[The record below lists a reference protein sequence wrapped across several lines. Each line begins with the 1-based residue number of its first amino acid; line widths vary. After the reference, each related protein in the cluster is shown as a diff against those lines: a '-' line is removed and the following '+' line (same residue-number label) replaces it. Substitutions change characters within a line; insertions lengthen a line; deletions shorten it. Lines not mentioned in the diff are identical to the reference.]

1 MIRLENISKSFEHHS
16 NKIKVLNSIDLTID
30 QGSWVSIVGP
40 SGSGKSTLLKI
51 ISGLLKPDT
60 GTVNYRNV
68 NIYQLSEREKSD
80 FRRRHIGFVFQ
91 DFKLLPYYSVL
102 DNVILPLYYDEKK
115 KDLYE
120 KAKVLLP
127 SLGIQEPLFSRLPN
141 DLSGGEKQ
149 RVAFARALIA
159 NPDVLVCD
167 EPTGNLDRENRDNVI
182 EILLQLTKQGKTIIL
197 VTHDMEVAVHSDNI
211 YLLKDGFLLSN
222 EVKV

>member
-1 MIRLENISKSFEHHS
+1 MIRLENISQSFKHHS
-16 NKIKVLNSIDLTID
+16 SKIKILNHVDLVIQ

-51 ISGLLKPDT
+51 MTGLLKPDT
-60 GTVNYRNV
+60 GTVYYRDLDL
-68 NIYQLSEREKSD
+68 YRMGEREKSD

-102 DNVILPLYYDEKK
+102 DNVILPLYYDKK
-115 KDLYE
+115 KQELYE
-120 KAKVLLP
+120 KAKMLLL

-159 NPDVLVCD
+159 DPDVLVCD
-167 EPTGNLDRENRDNVI
+167 EPTGNLDRENRDHMI
-182 EILLQLTKQGKTIIL
+182 EILRSFNQQGKTMIL
-197 VTHDMEVAVHSDNI
+197 VTHDMEVAAYSNCI
-211 YLLKDGFLLSN
+211 YLLKDGLLLPN
-222 EVKV
+222 EVNV